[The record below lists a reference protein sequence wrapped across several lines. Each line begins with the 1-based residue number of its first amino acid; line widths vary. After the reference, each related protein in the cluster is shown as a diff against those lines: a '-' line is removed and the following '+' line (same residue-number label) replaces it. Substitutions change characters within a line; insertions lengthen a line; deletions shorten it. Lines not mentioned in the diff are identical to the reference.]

1 LEYRELGSSGE
12 KVSTIGIGSWHI
24 GDGSQAE
31 SDEQIRAMR
40 RGLEL
45 GMNLIDTAE
54 RYSRGKSEQLV
65 AEAIKGRRDSV
76 FIATKV
82 AGEHLRHSDV
92 VEACDGSLRRLGVR
106 HIDLYQVHWPDPQV
120 PIRETMAGME
130 ELVRTGKIRY
140 IGVSNFSVKEVD
152 DAMAAL
158 PKSEIVSNQVEYSLT
173 NRAAESDILPQCR
186 EKRMTLIAYSPLATG
201 AIPKLQLS
209 PRVTKYNYTVPQIM
223 LNWVTRHQEVIAI
236 PKAAQTKHM
245 EENASSITVR
255 FAESEYASISELV

>member
-1 LEYRELGSSGE
+1 LEYRELGSTGE
-12 KVSTIGIGSWHI
+12 KVSTIGIGAWHI

-31 SDEQIRAMR
+31 SDEQIRAIR

-54 RYSRGKSEQLV
+54 RYGRGKSEQLV

-82 AGEHLRHSDV
+82 AGEHLGHSDV
-92 VEACDGSLRRLGVR
+92 VEACDASLRRLGTR
-106 HIDLYQVHWPDPQV
+106 HIDLYQVHWPNPKV

-140 IGVSNFSVKEVD
+140 IGVSNFNVKEVD
-152 DAMAAL
+152 DAMDAL
-158 PKSEIVSNQVEYSLT
+158 PKSEIVSNQVEYSLS
-173 NRAAESDILPQCR
+173 NRAAESDVLTQCR
-186 EKRMTLIAYSPLATG
+186 DKGMTLIAYSPLAMG
-201 AIPKLQLS
+201 AIPKLQIPPS
-209 PRVTKYNYTVPQIM
+209 IKKYNLTVPQIM
-223 LNWVTRHQEVIAI
+223 LNWVTRHPEVIAI

-245 EENASSITVR
+245 EENVSSVSVR
-255 FAESEYASISELV
+255 FSKSEYASISESV